1 VAALMLREPRET
13 DWPEILGLANASVAG
28 VPGAGLQ
35 DVWAENRRHFDQV
48 QGTQRQLVAVD
59 EGTRSIVGYA
69 AVESAGSD
77 APGAFR
83 LFLVTAPEQLGRIGE
98 ILYQNLIAVLREIG
112 AREVRFQEHAA
123 DAPLLAFAGAR
134 GFVERHRFTIE
145 GGLEIVQLVRGLDRA
160 A

>member
-1 VAALMLREPRET
+1 MTALMLREPRET
-13 DWPEILGLANASVAG
+13 DWPAILGLANASVAG

-35 DVWAENRRHFDQV
+35 DDWAENRRRFDHAR
-48 QGTQRQLVAVD
+48 GTQRQLVAVD
-59 EGTRSIVGYA
+59 EATRSIVGYA

-83 LFLVTAPEQLGRIGE
+83 LFLVTAPEQLPRIGE

-112 AREVRFQEHAA
+112 AREVRFQEYAS
-123 DAPLLAFAGAR
+123 DAPLLAFARAR
-134 GFVERHRFTIE
+134 GFVERHRFAIDE
-145 GGLEIVQLVRGLDRA
+145 GVEIVQLARDLDRA